1 MNKFISS
8 TLLKYCVG
16 GILASLRGGSS
27 IHLARMWHREMLGEI
42 QGKGTEKN
50 GLCLMKMM

>member
-8 TLLKYCVG
+8 TLLSYCVG

-27 IHLARMWHREMLGEI
+27 IHLTRMWHRKMLGKI